1 MGSIFKTI
9 LGIVIT
15 IVIVYCGIGILW
27 ANNEAVAAET
37 YLHEIGNEISAANLK
52 ESVISECVTQVS
64 ENDYELHYEIVHD
77 MDGYASYVNLTL
89 DYKYTVSFISL
100 SGTHTKKMTV
110 Y

>member
-1 MGSIFKTI
+1 MGNIFKTI

-52 ESVISECVTQVS
+52 ESVITDCATQAT
-64 ENDYELHYEIVHD
+64 ENGYELHYDIVYD
-77 MDGYASYVNLTL
+77 MDGYASYANLTL
-89 DYKYTVSFISL
+89 DYKYMVGFLSL
-100 SGTHTKKMTV
+100 SGTHVKKMTV